1 MAPDSAK
8 PGSETELR
16 NYGIRSTNWIG
27 TKVPYFTN
35 LKILLFFL
43 ISRVGYRG
51 IDTASV
57 YDNEKEVGLAIEDS
71 GIPRDQ
77 IFVQTKLWR
86 SFVGEFPPMFRI
98 RIRDLV
104 PI

>member
-1 MAPDSAK
+1 MPACLRDEALNYELISVPDRYLPRYGTVLYK
-8 PGSETELR
+8 P
-16 NYGIRSTNWIG
+16 
-27 TKVPYFTN
+27 
-35 LKILLFFL
+35 KIFFCFLL

-86 SFVGEFPPMFRI
+86 SFVGEFPPVLW
-98 RIRDLV
+98 IRDPV
-104 PI
+104 PF

>member
-1 MAPDSAK
+1 
-8 PGSETELR
+8 
-16 NYGIRSTNWIG
+16 
-27 TKVPYFTN
+27 V
-35 LKILLFFL
+35 

-71 GIPRDQ
+71 GIPREQ

-86 SFVGEFPPMFRI
+86 SFVGEFPPVLQI
-98 RIRDLV
+98 RIRDPV
-104 PI
+104 PF

>member
-1 MAPDSAK
+1 MYRV
-8 PGSETELR
+8 TC
-16 NYGIRSTNWIG
+16 
-27 TKVPYFTN
+27 FTN
-35 LKILLFFL
+35 LKFFSFLL

-86 SFVGEFPPMFRI
+86 SFVGEFPPTPPF
-98 RIRDLV
+98 
-104 PI
+104 